1 MIFYD
6 FDLWIGK
13 NVVLI
18 LWKFYDY
25 FMMFFMAH
33 FMIFLSFFSAHVA
46 LKKHKKIIKFSLK
59 KSHMFHFK
67 KNHKIVIKK

>member
-1 MIFYD
+1 MIFFMIFYD

-46 LKKHKKIIKFSLK
+46 LKKT
-59 KSHMFHFK
+59 
-67 KNHKIVIKK
+67 